1 MAINLASKFASKT
14 SDLVKAKAKTL
25 KIVNDEWDFDGVN
38 AIKVYTLTD
47 PTVGNYSPVAA
58 SNRYG
63 TPAEVQDTIQT
74 WTFTRDR
81 SFSSVMDAL
90 NEQDTAGVRQPAK
103 YVAQAVKNVM
113 VPEIDAYRLAALVT
127 AGGAAR
133 STTLLAAAATTA
145 VNAYTNFLTLNAA
158 ITDGEGYE
166 DGRVAIVTQGYYN
179 FLKLA
184 SGFTLASDKA
194 YSDLRSGTVGNVDGV
209 DVVVCPS
216 SRMPANTDLIIT
228 HPKVMA
234 APEKLKDVVIHK
246 NAPGFN
252 GHLIEYRHRYD
263 AFVDT
268 TKLNCL
274 AFHKTA

>member
-1 MAINLASKFASKT
+1 MS
-14 SDLVKAKAKTL
+14 
-25 KIVNDEWDFDGVN
+25 
-38 AIKVYTLTD
+38 
-47 PTVGNYSPVAA
+47 
-58 SNRYG
+58 
-63 TPAEVQDTIQT
+63 
-74 WTFTRDR
+74 
-81 SFSSVMDAL
+81 M
-90 NEQDTAGVRQPAK
+90 
-103 YVAQAVKNVM
+103 
-113 VPEIDAYRLAALVT
+113 EIDAYRLAALVT

-158 ITDGEGYE
+158 ITDGEGFE

-263 AFVDT
+263 AFVDSNR
-268 TKLNCL
+268 LNCL
-274 AFHKTA
+274 AIHKTA